1 MKTKNIF
8 DTVRD
13 SIQKIVS
20 GEETEN
26 QFSASE
32 TQRRKAIQIE
42 IENALLILIAEIIKV
57 NSNFTSEVEN
67 FITAF
72 LEKQF
77 GKTNLRAR
85 KKALDSH
92 LFVGP
97 KPFTKMACEVL
108 KMHITYSSKI
118 EILNFLFGVAG
129 ADDFVNARELKAL
142 RRISDYL
149 DLPEKDFKVVREQFL
164 NSNNPYALLQ
174 IEETATSEE
183 IQQAY
188 RKMVLKYH
196 PDKREKSV
204 SEEEASKKFRD
215 IKKAYET
222 IQKAKK

>member
-1 MKTKNIF
+1 LKTKNIF

-85 KKALDSH
+85 KKALLPQRSELH
-92 LFVGP
+92 
-97 KPFTKMACEVL
+97 VL
-108 KMHITYSSKI
+108 
-118 EILNFLFGVAG
+118 
-129 ADDFVNARELKAL
+129 
-142 RRISDYL
+142 
-149 DLPEKDFKVVREQFL
+149 
-164 NSNNPYALLQ
+164 
-174 IEETATSEE
+174 
-183 IQQAY
+183 
-188 RKMVLKYH
+188 
-196 PDKREKSV
+196 
-204 SEEEASKKFRD
+204 
-215 IKKAYET
+215 
-222 IQKAKK
+222 